1 MVLTPPE
8 QNSSNQPG
16 QQNFYPA
23 LFILYSRKAV
33 NIFVYFCIL
42 TMRGKYLLGV
52 CLPLLLCMLA
62 GCGIYS
68 FSGAT
73 IEGKNINIHQL
84 DNKARN
90 VVPSLSG
97 TLTDKLRSRILSQ
110 TGLSPVTKD
119 DADYDMTGAIT
130 SYEVTVTGATSVQV
144 ASKNR
149 LTISVQVTFKN
160 RLNEKANFS
169 QTFTRFSDFDAS
181 QILQNVEPALIE
193 DIGNQLADDI
203 FNKAFVNW

>member
-1 MVLTPPE
+1 M
-8 QNSSNQPG
+8 
-16 QQNFYPA
+16 
-23 LFILYSRKAV
+23 
-33 NIFVYFCIL
+33 
-42 TMRGKYLLGV
+42 
-52 CLPLLLCMLA
+52 LPLLVFLA
-62 GCGIYS
+62 GCHVYS

-84 DNKARN
+84 ENKARN
-90 VVPSLSG
+90 VEPSLSS
-97 TLTDKLRSRILSQ
+97 TLTDKIRSRILSQ
-110 TGLSPVTKD
+110 TGLSPVNKD
-119 DADYDMTGAIT
+119 DADYDISGDIT
-130 SYEVTVTGATSVQV
+130 AYEVTVTGATNVQV

-149 LTISVQVTFKN
+149 LTMSVKITFKN

-181 QILQNVEPALIE
+181 QILDNVKAALIE